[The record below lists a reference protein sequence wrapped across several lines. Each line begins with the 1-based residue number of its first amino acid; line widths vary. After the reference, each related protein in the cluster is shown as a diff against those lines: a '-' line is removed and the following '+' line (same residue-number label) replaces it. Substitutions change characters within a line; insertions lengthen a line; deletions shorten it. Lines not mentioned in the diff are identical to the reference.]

1 MEKYSNDLSLL
12 SPYTKEALKMKKVE
26 FVSNGV
32 RFFLT
37 EEDTTTD
44 VVIYDLEA
52 TIRTSTVVELAR
64 GSSLKE
70 ACNNW
75 IVSFEDIYDK
85 RLIDAVN
92 GWRERIGISIL
103 DVDKDPDILY
113 EIDDFINSQTDVNLY
128 KAISNDMQHYY
139 VDWSKVESCGA

>member
-1 MEKYSNDLSLL
+1 MERYSNDLSLL

-139 VDWSKVESCGA
+139 VDWSKVETCGA

>member
-1 MEKYSNDLSLL
+1 MGKYSNDLSLL
-12 SPYTKEALKMKKVE
+12 SPYTKEVLKMKKEE

-128 KAISNDMQHYY
+128 KAISNEMQHYY

>member
-1 MEKYSNDLSLL
+1 
-12 SPYTKEALKMKKVE
+12 MKKVE
-26 FVSNGV
+26 FVFNGV

-70 ACNNW
+70 ACNN
-75 IVSFEDIYDK
+75 
-85 RLIDAVN
+85 
-92 GWRERIGISIL
+92 
-103 DVDKDPDILY
+103 
-113 EIDDFINSQTDVNLY
+113 
-128 KAISNDMQHYY
+128 
-139 VDWSKVESCGA
+139 

>member
-1 MEKYSNDLSLL
+1 
-12 SPYTKEALKMKKVE
+12 MKKVE
-26 FVSNGV
+26 FVFNGV